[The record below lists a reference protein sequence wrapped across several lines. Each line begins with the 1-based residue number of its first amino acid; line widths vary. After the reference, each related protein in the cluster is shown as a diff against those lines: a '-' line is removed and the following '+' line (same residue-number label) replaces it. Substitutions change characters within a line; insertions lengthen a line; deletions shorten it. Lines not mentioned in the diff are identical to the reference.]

1 MHRDGSLTQ
10 LTILAIVLTE
20 VGDIIVKILILIPG
34 FVINDKLKIFI
45 MSNSQKTLF
54 VTDADLPV
62 QVYVFVW
69 ISERREFVV
78 EYRFEDDRASFRN
91 FKRMAVVDRQGCMQM
106 ARFYNVKVDELPQM
120 VYDEC
125 GVGYESTPS
134 QADIVFQQ
142 VLDFILDSGVK
153 YRLRDAV

>member
-1 MHRDGSLTQ
+1 MWALIAT
-10 LTILAIVLTE
+10 LVIVGLLLLGIE
-20 VGDIIVKILILIPG
+20 LLVIPG
-34 FVINDKLKIFI
+34 FGVVGILGIVSFVCSCYFSFATFGVTAGVAVLIAEIVLVSAFIVLVLRSKTWRKI
-45 MSNSQKTLF
+45 TLN
-54 VTDADLPV
+54 TNID
-62 QVYVFVW
+62 
-69 ISERREFVV
+69 S
-78 EYRFEDDRASFRN
+78 
-91 FKRMAVVDRQGCMQM
+91 
-106 ARFYNVKVDELPQM
+106 KVDELPQM